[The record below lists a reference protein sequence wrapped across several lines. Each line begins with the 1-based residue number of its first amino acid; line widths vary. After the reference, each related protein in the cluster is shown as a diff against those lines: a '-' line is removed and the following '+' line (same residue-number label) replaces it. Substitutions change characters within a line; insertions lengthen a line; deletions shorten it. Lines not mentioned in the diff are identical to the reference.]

1 MGVNNIDNKNLGKEV
16 FERNSVMHG
25 NVLLFGYFY
34 ARLEYD
40 SHYFELFSWTLDCFF
55 FHVIRSLCIQGL

>member
-1 MGVNNIDNKNLGKEV
+1 MGVNNTDNKNLGKEV
-16 FERNSVMHG
+16 FERNSVMYG

-40 SHYFELFSWTLDCFF
+40 SHYSELFSWTLD
-55 FHVIRSLCIQGL
+55 